1 MKWTKVP
8 SKFFLPL
15 AMLLAV
21 GLTSPSDASRKHR
34 YQTEENSNQIERQ
47 TERLRR
53 IMIPL
58 LKVTN
63 QRMSLDDVRIT
74 ILDDA
79 AINAGAGGGGR
90 YFVTTGLLRQ
100 ANDDRLRGVLAHE
113 IAHQDLHHPTKAQVV
128 GVGIGIGAAILEQ
141 IFPSAATVAPLAG
154 AVIGSSYT
162 RPMELEA
169 DRHAVTLLRRA
180 GYSEHVMIDTLD
192 WLLRQQGD
200 TGGGVMATHP
210 ATSER
215 IKALQALR

>member
-1 MKWTKVP
+1 MKWTKVRP
-8 SKFFLPL
+8 KVFLPL

-21 GLTSPSDASRKHR
+21 GLASPGDASRKYR
-34 YQTEENSNQIERQ
+34 YQAGENSNQFESQ

-58 LKVTN
+58 LRVTN

-74 ILDDA
+74 IIDEP

-90 YFVTTGLLRQ
+90 YLVTTGLLRR

-113 IAHQDLHHPTKAQVV
+113 IAHEDLHHPTKAQGV
-128 GVGIGIGAAILEQ
+128 GVGIGIGTAILEQ

-169 DRHAVTLLRRA
+169 DRHAVTLLQRT
-180 GYSEHVMIDTLD
+180 GYSEHIMIDTLD

-200 TGGGVMATHP
+200 TGGGLLATHP
-210 ATSER
+210 ATSAR
-215 IKALQALR
+215 IKALQSLR